1 MHLRLAFTLALATAM
16 VLPSLNGFDLEAVFG
31 ESALLSHDNRD
42 VQENNKASSSRSSP
56 APLVQVANAV
66 PNRYIVVFNDDVSQE
81 EIASHTSWVSSLVLL
96 EQAGISDDEKKN
108 RTPSLFTL
116 PSIAGYLVWF
126 TLKLLNE
133 VQNNPAIKYVEEDG
147 QIDLYGAS
155 VQDGATW
162 GISRLSSRENDGQN
176 NLYIHDP
183 SGGNGVTAYVIDTG
197 VKVADDDFEDRAT
210 YGLAVAFPYLK
221 VDLHGHG
228 SHVAGTIGSRTWG
241 VAKLVEIVAVG
252 VMGPLGTGLTS
263 DIIKGLE
270 FVVQDHHEKVKS
282 KKKGFK
288 GSTVNMSIGG
298 GASDALDAAVNA
310 ATNAGLHVVVAAGND
325 NKDACEYSPA
335 RASGPITVGATDSG
349 DNKADFSN
357 FGKCVD
363 IHAPGVDIESIGL
376 LTSPTTMSGTSMAS
390 PHITGLV
397 SYLLSLQPGL
407 GSEFNAN
414 LIKPSDFKSKL
425 IKYGT
430 QNIIKG
436 LPKDTVN
443 VLAYN
448 GGENTTEIWQ
458 Q

>member
-1 MHLRLAFTLALATAM
+1 
-16 VLPSLNGFDLEAVFG
+16 
-31 ESALLSHDNRD
+31 
-42 VQENNKASSSRSSP
+42 
-56 APLVQVANAV
+56 
-66 PNRYIVVFNDDVSQE
+66 
-81 EIASHTSWVSSLVLL
+81 
-96 EQAGISDDEKKN
+96 
-108 RTPSLFTL
+108 
-116 PSIAGYLVWF
+116 
-126 TLKLLNE
+126 
-133 VQNNPAIKYVEEDG
+133 
-147 QIDLYGAS
+147 
-155 VQDGATW
+155 
-162 GISRLSSRENDGQN
+162 
-176 NLYIHDP
+176 
-183 SGGNGVTAYVIDTG
+183 
-197 VKVADDDFEDRAT
+197 
-210 YGLAVAFPYLK
+210 
-221 VDLHGHG
+221 
-228 SHVAGTIGSRTWG
+228 
-241 VAKLVEIVAVG
+241 
-252 VMGPLGTGLTS
+252 MGPLGTGLTS

-270 FVVQDHHEKVKS
+270 FAVQDHQEKVKS

-397 SYLLSLQPGL
+397 SYFLSLQPGL

-430 QNIIKG
+430 QNIIKS

-448 GGENTTEIWQ
+448 GGENTTEIWEQ
-458 Q
+458 

>member
-1 MHLRLAFTLALATAM
+1 MHLRLAFTLASATAM

-81 EIASHTSWVSSLVLL
+81 EIASHTSWVSSLVLS

-116 PSIAGYLVWF
+116 PSIAGYSVWF
-126 TLKLLNE
+126 TSKSLNE
-133 VQNNPAIKYVEEDG
+133 VQNNP
-147 QIDLYGAS
+147 

-210 YGLAVAFPYLK
+210 YGSAVAFPYLK

-241 VAKLVEIVAVG
+241 VAKSVEIVAVG

-270 FVVQDHHEKVKS
+270 FA
-282 KKKGFK
+282 

-397 SYLLSLQPGL
+397 SYFLSLQPGL

-430 QNIIKG
+430 QNIIKS

-448 GGENTTEIWQ
+448 GGENTTEIWEQ
-458 Q
+458 